1 MEAGGVRGEEEMWRA
16 VEARD
21 ASADGSF
28 VVAVRTT
35 GIYCRPSCPS
45 RHPKREN
52 VAFYPTPEA
61 AQAAGYRPCLR
72 CKPQER
78 DAPQLAWVKR
88 ACEHIRRN
96 QGEKITL
103 DDLAAEVGVSAAHL
117 QRTFKRVMGLTPRQ
131 YQEAC
136 RVERLKERLRQ
147 GEPVTKAVYGVGYGS
162 TSWLYKDANAKLG
175 MTPGAYRRAGE
186 GMKITYRV
194 VDSPLGRLLVARTSH
209 GVCHLSLGDGDE
221 NQVDALRREYPAAE
235 ITREE
240 GKPDPWTLEVL
251 DYLAGRATRLGD
263 IPLDVAGTDF
273 QRRVW
278 RELQA
283 IPRGSTRS
291 YEDVA
296 RSMGQPTAAR
306 AVSRACATNP
316 VSLII
321 PCHRVVRKGGGLGGY
336 RRGIERKKRL
346 LESEGAPHD

>member
-1 MEAGGVRGEEEMWRA
+1 
-16 VEARD
+16 
-21 ASADGSF
+21 
-28 VVAVRTT
+28 
-35 GIYCRPSCPS
+35 
-45 RHPKREN
+45 
-52 VAFYPTPEA
+52 
-61 AQAAGYRPCLR
+61 
-72 CKPQER
+72 
-78 DAPQLAWVKR
+78 VKR
-88 ACEHIRRN
+88 ACEHIRRK

-103 DDLAAEVGVSAAHL
+103 EALAAEVGISAAHL

-136 RVERLKERLRQ
+136 RVERLKQRLRS

-194 VDSPLGRLLVARTSH
+194 VDSPLGRLLVARTAH

-221 NQVDALRREYPAAE
+221 NQVAALSREYPAAE

-240 GKPDPWTLEVL
+240 GKPDKWTLEVL

-296 RSMGQPTAAR
+296 RSMGHPTAAR

-336 RRGIERKKRL
+336 RWGIERKKRL
-346 LESEGAPHD
+346 LEAEGAPHD

>member
-1 MEAGGVRGEEEMWRA
+1 MAGNEDEMWRA
-16 VEARD
+16 VENRD
-21 ASADGSF
+21 ASFDGKF

-45 RHPKREN
+45 KHPKREN
-52 VAFYPTPEA
+52 VTFYPTPEA
-61 AQAAGYRPCLR
+61 AEATGYRACLR
-72 CKPQER
+72 CKPKER

-88 ACEHIRRN
+88 ACEYIRSN

-103 DDLAAEVGVSAAHL
+103 DDLSTEVDVSAAHL
-117 QRTFKRVMGLTPRQ
+117 QRTFKQVMGLTPRQ

-136 RVERLKERLRQ
+136 RVERLKQKLKQ
-147 GEPVTKAVYGVGYGS
+147 GEPVTQAVYGVGYSS

-186 GMKITYRV
+186 GMKIRYRV
-194 VDSPLGRLLVARTSH
+194 VDSPHGRLLVARTSH
-209 GVCHLSLGDGDE
+209 GVCHLSLGDGDAAQE
-221 NQVDALRREYPAAE
+221 EALRREYPAAE

-240 GKPDPWTLEVL
+240 GKLDQWTIEIL
-251 DYLAGRATRLGD
+251 DYLAGRATQLGD

-283 IPRGSTRS
+283 IPRGSVRS
-291 YEDVA
+291 YEEVA
-296 RSMGQPTAAR
+296 RSIGEPTAAR
-306 AVSRACATNP
+306 AVSRACAMNP

-336 RRGIERKKRL
+336 RWGIDRKKSL

>member
-1 MEAGGVRGEEEMWRA
+1 MEAGVLSEEEMWRA

-52 VAFYPTPEA
+52 VTFYPTPEA
-61 AQAAGYRPCLR
+61 AEAAGYRPCLR
-72 CKPQER
+72 CKPRER

-103 DDLAAEVGVSAAHL
+103 EGLAAEVGVSAAHL

-136 RVERLKERLRQ
+136 RVERLKERLRR
-147 GEPVTKAVYGVGYGS
+147 GEPVTRAVYGVGYGS

-221 NQVDALRREYPAAE
+221 SQVDALRREYPAAE

-240 GKPDPWTLEVL
+240 GKPDKWTLEVL
-251 DYLAGRATRLGD
+251 DYLAGRASRLGD
-263 IPLDVAGTDF
+263 IPLDVAGTEF

-296 RSMGQPTAAR
+296 RSMGRPTAAR

-336 RRGIERKKRL
+336 RWGIERKRRL
-346 LESEGAPHD
+346 LESEGAPQD